1 MDVLLHFLFDKYS
14 SDECILDFVYF
25 ITLCSMAK
33 TLEKYQKSSGPDQ
46 TIVKKQEDEVNIEEK
61 NVWKCNFELIFYSLL
76 IMKHFVEFRCVV
88 IQLV

>member
-1 MDVLLHFLFDKYS
+1 MYS
-14 SDECILDFVYF
+14 FVYF

-33 TLEKYQKSSGPDQ
+33 TLEKYQKSSSYSGHDQ
-46 TIVKKQEDEVNIEEK
+46 TVVKKQEDEVNIEEK

-88 IQLV
+88 IQSV